1 MPFTLLPHRFCM
13 CMRIKLIFV
22 LSFIATAND
31 ITQIASDWELLH
43 QMLKDNLSPDPE
55 KPMVGQVVKFFEDCW
70 EYSHRKKLENH
81 SAEEEIVMRSVT
93 DLEIG
98 MESVDIGGGDDEDDS
113 QEATREH
120 DSPFPGIPL
129 HTEGSPVLGR
139 RYSDSR
145 SSAENP
151 SKTDNDSIRKDNRET
166 DRGRAAEATQTF
178 EKGLQDLME
187 SCLSAQ
193 RDRVTLFLLF
203 AHCMHIWT
211 LANTFKY
218 AMHSIPIQLH

>member
-1 MPFTLLPHRFCM
+1 
-13 CMRIKLIFV
+13 
-22 LSFIATAND
+22 
-31 ITQIASDWELLH
+31 
-43 QMLKDNLSPDPE
+43 MLKENLSPDPE

-70 EYSHRKKLENH
+70 EYSHRKKLEND

-93 DLEIG
+93 EIG
-98 MESVDIGGGDDEDDS
+98 MESVDISDDDDDENDS
-113 QEATREH
+113 QEAKTEH

-145 SSAENP
+145 SSVENL
-151 SKTDNDSIRKDNRET
+151 SKTGNDSRRNDDRET
-166 DRGRAAEATQTF
+166 DKGRAAEVTQTF

-193 RDRVTLFLLF
+193 RDRVGNTFLVFLLITRKDGLLPTHLNVSCIVF
-203 AHCMHIWT
+203 PYNYTDLGRPERDKEVLPNNSWPT
-211 LANTFKY
+211 R
-218 AMHSIPIQLH
+218 